1 MRSLA
6 RWPREAGR
14 TPEAEAAVGE
24 AVGLLE
30 PVGLSREL
38 GRAYGARCQFCMIV
52 ADLEGTVAWGA
63 KAIELAERG
72 MSSGQPKEEK
82 RDAAGRGA
90 THLSG
95 GPGRLQPLT
104 LGDKAAKLR
113 VGPGRRIGRTT
124 HIGRRR
130 YPLETAASTRRA
142 SDAGQLWAIETPP
155 AAIAKARLVRD
166 ARRVVALAGLRNVPG
181 SVRSGGC
188 SFDPRGDD
196 GARAFTR
203 EQ

>member
-1 MRSLA
+1 M
-6 RWPREAGR
+6 PRDVVQR
-14 TPEAEAAVGE
+14 TFPEVLDGCSPSPSEIK
-24 AVGLLE
+24 
-30 PVGLSREL
+30 PPS
-38 GRAYGARCQFCMIV
+38 Y
-52 ADLEGTVAWGA
+52 AWG
-63 KAIELAERG
+63 LA
-72 MSSGQPKEEK
+72 
-82 RDAAGRGA
+82 GA
-90 THLSG
+90 SG
-95 GPGRLQPLT
+95 GPPT
-104 LGDKAAKLR
+104 LGVAA
-113 VGPGRRIGRTT
+113 TQ
-124 HIGRRR
+124 
-130 YPLETAASTRRA
+130 LETAASTRRA